1 MPAGYAFRPRI
12 WAIALAAAGC
22 AAGIALGDWQSD
34 RAAQKRAA
42 GAATPVTLRG
52 ELLAAH
58 TLFLQNRPHHGKPGY
73 YVVQPL
79 RGRDGRNVLVLRGWS
94 AVAALPPTPAGEV
107 ILEGV
112 QRERLPRA
120 YETGEGAS
128 GNVRQNI
135 TVGEFGA
142 WSGLA
147 MAPHVVEQRSALVV
161 TRPPAPPD
169 GLARDWPAAEFGAEK
184 NEAYALQW
192 YSLAGLSLIL
202 FFALNLKIE
211 KRKP

>member
-1 MPAGYAFRPRI
+1 VA
-12 WAIALAAAGC
+12 
-22 AAGIALGDWQSD
+22 
-34 RAAQKRAA
+34 
-42 GAATPVTLRG
+42 PVTLRG

-58 TLFLQNRPHHGKPGY
+58 TLFLQNRLHHGKPGY

-120 YETGEGAS
+120 YETGELAS

-147 MAPHVVEQRSALVV
+147 MAPHVIEQRSALVV

-169 GLARDWPAAEFGAEK
+169 GLVRDWPSAEAGAEK

-192 YSLAGLSLIL
+192 YALAALSVVL
-202 FFALNLKIE
+202 FFVLNVRRAKH
-211 KRKP
+211 

>member
-1 MPAGYAFRPRI
+1 
-12 WAIALAAAGC
+12 
-22 AAGIALGDWQSD
+22 
-34 RAAQKRAA
+34 
-42 GAATPVTLRG
+42 
-52 ELLAAH
+52 
-58 TLFLQNRPHHGKPGY
+58 
-73 YVVQPL
+73 
-79 RGRDGRNVLVLRGWS
+79 VLRGWS

-107 ILEGV
+107 ILEGA

-120 YETGEGAS
+120 YETGERAS
-128 GNVRQNI
+128 GNMRQNI

-169 GLARDWPAAEFGAEK
+169 GLARDWPNAESGAEK

-192 YSLAGLSLIL
+192 YSLAALSIL
-202 FFALNLKIE
+202 LLLALNLRRE
-211 KRKP
+211 KTPA

>member
-1 MPAGYAFRPRI
+1 M
-12 WAIALAAAGC
+12 
-22 AAGIALGDWQSD
+22 
-34 RAAQKRAA
+34 
-42 GAATPVTLRG
+42 RG

-58 TLFLQNRPHHGKPGY
+58 TLYLQNRLHQGKPGY

-79 RGRDGRNVLVLRGWS
+79 RERDGRNVLVLRGWS

-120 YETGEGAS
+120 YETGELAS

-147 MAPHVVEQRSALVV
+147 MAPHVIEQRSALVV

-169 GLARDWPAAEFGAEK
+169 GLVRDWPPAEIGAER

-192 YSLAGLSLIL
+192 YALAALSVVL
-202 FFALNLKIE
+202 FFALNVKRE
-211 KRKP
+211 KSDGRQPG